1 MKPKLGIAALIVA
14 LAALVAVPAASPAGA
29 GAVSFTQT
37 FKNVTEVSTDSNPC
51 TGDLGT
57 LTLTY
62 NGVFHVTELTSGIG
76 AGTFW
81 ATGTLTGT
89 FSFVPFD
96 SSKPSYT
103 GRFTT
108 WFGDNDNLRNDA
120 ETEIL
125 RVRGTGSDGSVLNFH
140 VVAHL
145 NVSASGITFSF
156 EKPRCA

>member
-1 MKPKLGIAALIVA
+1 M
-14 LAALVAVPAASPAGA
+14 
-29 GAVSFTQT
+29 SFTQT

-96 SSKPSYT
+96 SSKPSYA

-125 RVRGTGSDGSVLNFH
+125 AGPRNRVRWLRAQLPRRGPLERERKMGSRSRSRSRAAPNDRARRPFEG
-140 VVAHL
+140 A
-145 NVSASGITFSF
+145 ASS
-156 EKPRCA
+156 RL

>member
-1 MKPKLGIAALIVA
+1 MKRRSILVLAVVAATA
-14 LAALVAVPAASPAGA
+14 LAAVPAASPAGA
-29 GAVSFTQT
+29 GAQSFTQT

-96 SSKPSYT
+96 NSKPSYT

-120 ETEIL
+120 ETSIL
-125 RVRGTGSDGSVLNFH
+125 RVRGIGSDGSVLNFH

-145 NVSASGITFSF
+145 NESASGITFSF
-156 EKPRCA
+156 EKPRCG